1 MNSNLQQL
9 FDSLESQRAFVL
21 NEIKSLSAEKLNKH
35 EPGKWSISQIVAHII
50 TAEQLSIKYLTKKF
64 QAIET
69 YERTGLW
76 EELKSATL
84 TIAQRLPL
92 KFRAPR
98 VVVENTPAFDTVE
111 QMEKAWT
118 NTRQEL
124 KELLNQ
130 FTDDQLNR
138 KVYKHPV
145 AGKLNILQAIKSLRE
160 HLTHHQPQ
168 IKKLLK
174 EN

>member
-9 FDSLESQRAFVL
+9 FDSLELQRASL
-21 NEIKSLSAEKLNKH
+21 LKEIKSLSAEKLNKH
-35 EPGKWSISQIVAHII
+35 KPGKWSISQIVAHII
-50 TAEQLSIKYLTKKF
+50 TAEQLSNKYLMKKF

-69 YERTGLW
+69 FERTGFW
-76 EELKSATL
+76 EELKSTIL
-84 TIAQRLPL
+84 TIAQRMPL
-92 KFRAPR
+92 KFRAPK
-98 VVVENTPAFDTVE
+98 VVVENIPAFDNVE
-111 QMEKAWT
+111 QMEIAWS

-130 FTDDQLNR
+130 FTNDHLNR

-145 AGKLNILQAIKSLRE
+145 AGKLNIQQALKSLRE
-160 HLTHHQPQ
+160 HLKHHQPQ